1 MTWVL
6 WMAILAITFMQVDMD
21 YATAESKKSHLSFS
35 NGAFYYGEVKKG
47 KPHGKG
53 TMTYNKS
60 KSYQGNWY
68 EGKRSGYGTY
78 KSVTSKDQVITTTR
92 YTGNWKNDKKDGIG
106 ELLVSQIEFDETILE
121 NSIQKGTF
129 NQDRWV
135 SGYAVRRG
143 EYDPSHNYLYKDDKL
158 SIEIMSDELDMD
170 QIDSGSFFSFTYKKG
185 NLYKNFAAGEEFSEQ
200 NYKAF
205 LKKVRAEIKPH
216 IEQFAKLAK
225 IL

>member
-1 MTWVL
+1 
-6 WMAILAITFMQVDMD
+6 MAIIAIMFMQVEVSD
-21 YATAESKKSHLSFS
+21 AAAESKKSHLSFS
-35 NGAFYYGEVKKG
+35 NGATYYGEVKKG

-53 TMTYNKS
+53 IMTYNKS

-78 KSVTSKDQVITTTR
+78 KSVTSKDQAITTTR

-106 ELLVSQIEFDETILE
+106 ELFVSEIGFDATILE

-129 NQDRWV
+129 YQDRWI
-135 SGYAVRRG
+135 SGYDVRRG
-143 EYDPSHNYLYKDDKL
+143 EYDPSHNYVYKDDKL
-158 SIEIMSDELDMD
+158 SIEIMTGELDME

-185 NLYKNFAAGEEFSEQ
+185 SLYKNFAVGEEFSEQ
-200 NYKAF
+200 NYNAF
-205 LKKVRAEIKPH
+205 LKKIRAEIKPH
-216 IEQFAKLAK
+216 IEQFAKLAE

>member
-1 MTWVL
+1 MAWVL
-6 WMAILAITFMQVDMD
+6 WVAILAITFMQVDMSH
-21 YATAESKKSHLSFS
+21 AAAESKKSYLSFS
-35 NGAFYYGEVKKG
+35 NGASYYGEVKKG

-53 TMTYNKS
+53 TMTWNKS

-78 KSVTSKDQVITTTR
+78 KSVTSQDQVITTTQ

-106 ELLVSQIEFDETILE
+106 ELLVSQIGFDATILE

-143 EYDPSHNYLYKDDKL
+143 EYDPSHNYVYKDDKL
-158 SIEIMSDELDMD
+158 SIEIMTDELDME
-170 QIDSGSFFSFTYKKG
+170 QIDDGSFFSFTYQKG
-185 NLYKNFAAGEEFSEQ
+185 NVYKKFAFDDESSEK
-200 NYKAF
+200 NYKTF

-225 IL
+225 SL